1 MPGAYG
7 SDFGVIFKPFPKMFI
22 NAAAW
27 YLWLQQEFV
36 YVGDA
41 GVIEPSGKSKRQG
54 LDLSVRYQLTKALY
68 ADVDISTA
76 KPRAIGEMEGMNYL
90 PLAPLFTSTGGL
102 SLQMPNGLSGS
113 LRYRYMANR
122 PANEDNSI
130 VAKGYFVGD
139 MQINYAKKK
148 YNVGLSVQNL
158 LNTKWKETQFDT
170 ESRLQN
176 ETEPV
181 EEIHFTPGTP
191 FFARL
196 SLTLF
201 F

>member
-1 MPGAYG
+1 MI
-7 SDFGVIFKPFPKMFI
+7 VKPFPKMII

-27 YLWLQQEFV
+27 YLWLEQEFV

-54 LDLSVRYQLTKALY
+54 LDLSVRYQLTNTLY
-68 ADVDISTA
+68 ADVDISSA
-76 KPRAIGEMEGMNYL
+76 KPRAIGEAAGMNYL
-90 PLAPLFTSTGGL
+90 PLAPLFSSTGGL
-102 SLQMPNGLSGS
+102 SLQMKNGINGS

-122 PANEDNSI
+122 PAKEDNSI
-130 VAKGYFVGD
+130 VANGYFVSD
-139 MQINYAKKK
+139 LQLNYSQKK
-148 YNVGLSVQNL
+148 YNLGLTIQII
-158 LNTKWKETQFDT
+158 LNTRWKETRFAT
-170 ESRLQN
+170 EIRLKN
-176 ETEPV
+176 EAAPV

-196 SLTLF
+196 SWTIF